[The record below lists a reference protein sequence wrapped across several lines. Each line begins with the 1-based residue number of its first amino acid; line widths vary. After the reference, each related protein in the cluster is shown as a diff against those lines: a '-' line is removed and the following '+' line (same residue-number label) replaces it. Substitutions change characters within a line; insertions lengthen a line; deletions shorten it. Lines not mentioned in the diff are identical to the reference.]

1 MILDH
6 YNHIHE
12 KLKGFIRKYYTNEI
26 IKGSILFLS
35 FGLLYLIF
43 TLIVEYFLWLKPIAR
58 TFLFWIFIAIEAG
71 LLFFFILHPLL
82 KLAGLG
88 KTLSE
93 QEASRIIG
101 SHFKGVDDK
110 LLNVLQLR
118 ESHEDTDLLVASI
131 EQKSAELENFTF
143 KRAINFKANTAY
155 LKYLLIPALIW
166 VLIWITGNKSL
177 LTQSFNRVVHHQTVF
192 IPPAPFYFEI
202 ANEKL
207 ETVEDK
213 SFVLKFRTVGEV
225 VPDDVR
231 IVYKG
236 QSYFVNSG
244 EDNLKQY
251 IFEFPDQD
259 IDFHLEGNNV
269 LSQPYRLKVVAAP
282 KITDFGMQLTFPSYL
297 KREPEAI
304 SNTGNA
310 RVPVGTEINWVVLSQ
325 NTENIEFVVPGSGED
340 GSVKPAIEKMKQDAE
355 GTFSITKEINRG
367 MQYEIRSSN
376 SNLKDYEKLS
386 YVLEVVRDEYPNIF
400 VRSDIDSVKRAPIQF
415 LGQLTDDYGLSRLQ
429 VVAKSLENGVQSI
442 GQIEIGRDDFEE
454 FYYVFPGGLLLE
466 EGHSY
471 EVYFEIFDNDGIRG
485 PKKSI
490 SQSFF
495 YKNKTTD
502 ELEDEILQEQK
513 EGIENLENSKQTR
526 ERMEKS
532 LDEFSEKL
540 KNKENTDWND
550 KKKLDDFLK
559 RQRSYQEMM
568 DKQVDKMQENLNEL
582 DDEDNPSLEEK
593 RQDLKNRYEELKA
606 YKEKEELIRELEKL
620 AEKLQKEDLIERI
633 DKLKEQSKQEQRS
646 LERILELT
654 KQFYV
659 EKKTARL
666 AKELQELSE
675 EQLKLSTEE
684 KNNAL
689 EQDKMNQK
697 FDDIQDDFEEL
708 REQNEQLKNP
718 MDLIESKPDE
728 KLIEMDMKEAAE
740 SLEMGTEKEGSER
753 KKEMDKAKEKQRAAA
768 KRMKELGEKMEA
780 GLMEMEMQGMEE
792 NIEDLQQIL
801 KNLLVF
807 SIDQEELMLSFE
819 EVDDRNADFPEKL
832 KEQVLLKDYFEHID
846 DSLYTLSLRMV
857 KLSSKIQEDLSSAH
871 YNLDKSLENIAENRI
886 QQGRT
891 NQQYTMT
898 AANNLA
904 DLLSD
909 MLQNLQN
916 QRPGSGKGKGKEGEL
931 SLPDIIR
938 QQKDMMQKMKEGLDE
953 QKGQGKKG
961 KEELTGEQYQMYQE
975 QKMIRDQ
982 LQELID
988 KQGSG
993 GTKGKS
999 VMQQMEMLEKILLEK
1014 GIGAEAIQRMQ
1025 QLEHEL
1031 LELENA
1037 AMLRDKDKKRESTTG
1052 EQSPSGKRIK
1062 NLELNDL
1069 YRPSDEML
1077 RRKRLEMSPEY
1088 REKVKMYFESE
1099 KL

>member
-1 MILDH
+1 MDH
-6 YNHIHE
+6 YEHIHD

-43 TLIVEYFLWLKPIAR
+43 TLVVEYFLWLKPLSR
-58 TFLFWIFIAIEAG
+58 TILFWLFIAIEAG
-71 LLFFFILHPLL
+71 LLFRFILHPLL

-88 KTLSE
+88 KTLTE
-93 QEASRIIG
+93 KEASRIIG
-101 SHFKGVDDK
+101 SHFKEVDDK
-110 LLNVLQLR
+110 LLNILQLR
-118 ESHEDTDLLVASI
+118 EGHDDTDLLVASI
-131 EQKSAELENFTF
+131 EQKSAELENFAF
-143 KRAINFKANTAY
+143 KRAINFKANTVY

-166 VLIWITGNKSL
+166 VLIWMTGNKSL
-177 LTQSFNRVVHHQTVF
+177 FTQSFNRVVHHQTVF

-202 ANEKL
+202 VNENL

-213 SFVLKFRTVGEV
+213 SFVLKFRTVGDV
-225 VPDDVR
+225 VPDDIR
-231 IVYKG
+231 IVYQG
-236 QSYFVNSG
+236 QSYFVNSAQ
-244 EDNLKQY
+244 DNLLQY
-251 IFEFPDQD
+251 IFEFPDDD
-259 IDFHLEGNNV
+259 IEFYLQGNNV
-269 LSQPYRLKVVAAP
+269 VSPPYRLKVLAAP
-282 KITDFGMQLTFPSYL
+282 KIIDFGMQLSFPSYL
-297 KREPEAI
+297 KKEPETI

-310 RVPVGTEINWVVLSQ
+310 TVPAGTEINWVVLSQ
-325 NTENIEFVVPGSGED
+325 NTENVEFLVPVAGED
-340 GSVKPAIEKMKQDAE
+340 TSAKPTIEKMKRDE
-355 GTFSITKEINRG
+355 KGTFSITKKIDSDMR
-367 MQYEIRSSN
+367 YEIRSSN
-376 SNLKDYEKLS
+376 TNLKDYERLS
-386 YVLEVVRDEYPNIF
+386 YALRAVKDEYPNIF
-400 VRSDIDSVKRAPIQF
+400 VRSDIDSVKRAPVQF

-429 VVAKSLENGVQSI
+429 VVAKNLENGVQSI
-442 GQIEIGRDDFEE
+442 GQIEIGQDDFEE
-454 FYYVFPGGLLLE
+454 FFYVFPDGILLE

-471 EVYFEIFDNDGIRG
+471 EVYFEIFDNDGIGG
-485 PKKSI
+485 PKKSV

-495 YKNKTTD
+495 YKNKTSD

-513 EGIENLENSKQTR
+513 QGIDNLEKSKETR

-550 KKKLDDFLK
+550 KKKLDEFLK
-559 RQRSYQEMM
+559 RQKSYQEMM

-582 DDEDNPSLEEK
+582 EDDDNPSLQEK

-606 YKEKEELIRELEKL
+606 FKEKEDLIRELEKL

-659 EKKTARL
+659 EKKTAKL
-666 AKELQELSE
+666 AKELEELSE
-675 EQLKLSTEE
+675 EQLKLSTDE
-684 KNNAL
+684 KNSAS
-689 EQDKMNQK
+689 EQEKLNQK
-697 FDDIQDDFEEL
+697 FDNIQEDFEDL
-708 REQNEQLKNP
+708 REQNKQLKNP
-718 MDLIESKPDE
+718 IELIESRPDE
-728 KLIEMDMKEAAE
+728 KLIEMDMKEAE
-740 SLEMGTEKEGSER
+740 KSLETGSEKEGAEQ
-753 KKEMDKAKEKQRAAA
+753 KKEVDKAKGKQREAS
-768 KRMKELGEKMEA
+768 KRMKELGKKMEA

-807 SIDQEELMLSFE
+807 SLDQEELMVSFE

-916 QRPGSGKGKGKEGEL
+916 QQPGSGKGKGKEGEL
-931 SLPDIIR
+931 SLPDIIK
-938 QQKDMMQKMKEGLDE
+938 QQKDMMQKIKEGMDSR
-953 QKGQGKKG
+953 KGQGKKG
-961 KEELTGEQYQMYQE
+961 KEELTGEQFQMYQE

-982 LQELID
+982 LQQLMDE
-988 KQGSG
+988 QGSG

-999 VMQQMEMLEKILLEK
+999 VMQQMEILEKILLEK
-1014 GIGAEAIQRMQ
+1014 GVGSDALQRMQ

-1037 AMLRDKDKKRESTTG
+1037 GLTRNKDTKREAT
-1052 EQSPSGKRIK
+1052 SGKQIPSNRNI
-1062 NLELNDL
+1062 NELELN
-1069 YRPSDEML
+1069 YQNRQSDELL

-1088 REKVKMYFESE
+1088 RKKVKKYFEIE